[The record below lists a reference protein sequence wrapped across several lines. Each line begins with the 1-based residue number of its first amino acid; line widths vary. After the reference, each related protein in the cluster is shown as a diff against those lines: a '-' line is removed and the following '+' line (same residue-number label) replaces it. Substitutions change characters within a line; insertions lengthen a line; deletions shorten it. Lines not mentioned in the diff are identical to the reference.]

1 MVVGLPWEVL
11 SGVHVDACCEG
22 RVWQT
27 NVVDKYGC
35 GGSFGR
41 MGGNEL
47 VEGARDSCEAVL
59 FNGICHGCCKKW
71 WMLVVVSLVVWCLVD
86 AKEKHSRVFRCYN
99 GALKASLISHVIYS
113 ALSLPTLAEM
123 KASAA

>member
-1 MVVGLPWEVL
+1 MARPAGYRVSFFFLHELDSLTVGLAVVVHSHGVVVGLPWEVL

-59 FNGICHGCCKKW
+59 FDGICHGCWKK
-71 WMLVVVSLVVWCLVD
+71 
-86 AKEKHSRVFRCYN
+86 
-99 GALKASLISHVIYS
+99 
-113 ALSLPTLAEM
+113 
-123 KASAA
+123 